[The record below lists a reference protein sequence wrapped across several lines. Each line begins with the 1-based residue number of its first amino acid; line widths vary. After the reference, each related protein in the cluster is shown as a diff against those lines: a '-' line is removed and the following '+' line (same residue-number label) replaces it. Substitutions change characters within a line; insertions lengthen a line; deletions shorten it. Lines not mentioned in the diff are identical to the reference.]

1 MNFIKQLFSIE
12 SKPKRGLISL
22 EWLVIAYTLFTLC
35 VALFTYTKLQNPE
48 AMIWGRVRVL
58 AMIVALWVVYRL
70 VPCRLTRFV
79 RVAAQMSLL
88 AWWYPDTY
96 EIHLI

>member
-12 SKPKRGLISL
+12 SKPKRGLIAL

-58 AMIVALWVVYRL
+58 AMIGALWVVYRL
-70 VPCRLTRFV
+70 VPKCRSWRGGIPTRT
-79 RVAAQMSLL
+79 R
-88 AWWYPDTY
+88 
-96 EIHLI
+96 